1 MSVLGRSSAHGH
13 SLAGAMAYL
22 ALWERQRS
30 QPVPGSVV
38 VRASSVV
45 TAATRRGDAGNVGS
59 PTIEEGHSVWGEHR

>member
-22 ALWERQRS
+22 ALWQRQRS

-38 VRASSVV
+38 ARASSVV
-45 TAATRRGDAGNVGS
+45 TAATRRGHCRLADHRGGAQCVGRA
-59 PTIEEGHSVWGEHR
+59 PVR